1 MVMTG
6 DLPEVFSGII
16 EVDETYLGGQMRN
29 KRKKIKLKL
38 GRYRRGFG
46 TVKQPVFGILCR
58 GGKVF
63 AEIVPGIE
71 AKDLQPLIEKQV
83 RKGSTICSD
92 DWRGYT
98 GLAAKGYV
106 HRVIEH
112 NENEYSNRKGNHI
125 NSLEGFWGYL
135 KRKLAAKGGIRRE
148 RLPFY
153 LGEYVWRFNHRKL
166 SLKEQENRL
175 FNLILDYFRS
185 E

>member
-1 MVMTG
+1 MAR
-6 DLPEVFSGII
+6 DLPEIFSGTI

-29 KRKKIKLKL
+29 KRKEIKLKL
-38 GRYRRGFG
+38 GKNRRGFG
-46 TVKQPVFGILCR
+46 TIKQPVFGILCR
-58 GGKVF
+58 SGKVF

-83 RKGSTICSD
+83 KKGSIICFDS
-92 DWRGYT
+92 WRGYT

-106 HRVIEH
+106 HRLVDH
-112 NENEYSNRKGNHI
+112 NENEYSDGKGNHI
-125 NSLEGFWGYL
+125 NGLEGFWGYL
-135 KRKLAAKGGIRRE
+135 KRKLAAKGGVRRE
-148 RLPFY
+148 RLPIF

-175 FNLILDYFRS
+175 FNLIFQHFRS